1 MAGMEGGGR
10 REGGRGGREGGCGR
24 GRYHLGRGC
33 GDQSEEIGHVLHVT
47 VVNMIPLLPQPRMI
61 SHVLWAKRECTEKIQ
76 RSFWFRFVVAV

>member
-10 REGGRGGREGGCGR
+10 REGGREGGCGR

-61 SHVLWAKRECTEKIQ
+61 SLTFFFGQRGSVGVYGENSKILL
-76 RSFWFRFVVAV
+76 V